1 MVEQLDAPG
10 VTPEAPS
17 TDGHAAPDEA
27 PGTAAPDTAA
37 PGTAAEAK
45 TGESAAP
52 DERHVRWM
60 AQLQSMIDD
69 VASTAGPTMRE
80 LAAKAAELAAKAG
93 EAAGPFAHRAA
104 IVTSDVGQ
112 RVAARGREIATDLRR
127 AAEGAAETTPDEAGA
142 DAAMPDPT
150 IERDEPPPV

>member
-1 MVEQLDAPG
+1 MVEQLDPLG

-17 TDGHAAPDEA
+17 SDGHADPDEA
-27 PGTAAPDTAA
+27 AGTAAPGAEPAPTAA
-37 PGTAAEAK
+37 

-127 AAEGAAETTPDEAGA
+127 AAEGAAATTPDEAGA

-150 IERDEPPPV
+150 TQRDEPPPV